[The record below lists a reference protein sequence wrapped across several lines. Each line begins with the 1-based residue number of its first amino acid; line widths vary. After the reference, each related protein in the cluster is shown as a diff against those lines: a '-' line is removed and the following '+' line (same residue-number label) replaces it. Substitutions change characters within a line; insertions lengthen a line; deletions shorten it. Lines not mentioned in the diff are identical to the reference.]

1 MKENELKGQTA
12 HLIGL
17 NNINVIMGRNGAG
30 KSRFLRDIEEITNR
44 SKQLYYVRYVSPE
57 RAGSFKRDGNVLTNM
72 SNNPEWLRLT
82 RAVNQASD
90 FKAASAMLFRE
101 AEVLF
106 APPR

>member
-44 SKQLYYVRYVSPE
+44 SKQLS
-57 RAGSFKRDGNVLTNM
+57 SIM
-72 SNNPEWLRLT
+72 
-82 RAVNQASD
+82 
-90 FKAASAMLFRE
+90 SAMSAQSGLGLSS
-101 AEVLF
+101 AT
-106 APPR
+106 AMSSQT

>member
-44 SKQLYYVRYVSPE
+44 SKQLS
-57 RAGSFKRDGNVLTNM
+57 SIM
-72 SNNPEWLRLT
+72 
-82 RAVNQASD
+82 
-90 FKAASAMLFRE
+90 SAMSAQSWLGLSS
-101 AEVLF
+101 AT
-106 APPR
+106 AMSSQT